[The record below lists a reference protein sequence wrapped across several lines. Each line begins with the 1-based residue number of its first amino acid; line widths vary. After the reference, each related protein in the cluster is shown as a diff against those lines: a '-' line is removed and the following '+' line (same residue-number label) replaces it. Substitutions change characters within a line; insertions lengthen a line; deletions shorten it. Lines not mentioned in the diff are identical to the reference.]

1 MVIKAR
7 VMNLQEY
14 DGKSFA
20 AHEAPESWQE
30 A

>member
-20 AHEAPESWQE
+20 AHEAPES
-30 A
+30 